1 MKLVL
6 SDTEKK
12 VTLLLSIF
20 LILAVGFGF
29 TVYMANKGVKDGL
42 AAVVIASPRV
52 TLFTPLKESSMGFN
66 TENRRI
72 LCVDT
77 LPNPL
82 EQSEKFCT
90 DFQKVHVFVSEKAQQ
105 GTYADINY
113 HIATPD
119 EGEVSKYAGHQRF
132 TDFITVYVQTEKERK
147 QYQSELDQQA
157 VRLYAPR
164 AVALETPYNTHD

>member
-1 MKLVL
+1 MKLNL
-6 SDTEKK
+6 EQK
-12 VTLLLSIF
+12 VGLGV
-20 LILAVGFGF
+20 LILLAVVIAIGVPF
-29 TVYMANKGVKDGL
+29 YAASKGVSDGL
-42 AAVVIASPRV
+42 AAIASPRV